1 MLVESETEIQG
12 LKEELSSAKQKQ
24 EMLMADH
31 EKLLDLLE
39 DVKSNEDKLKGTVR
53 GLELKLKASE
63 YENKQLAEEISSL
76 KVQLQKAALLQDE
89 ILALKKTISE
99 TTFENERL
107 EASFQMLS
115 RDHEELKVER
125 TLSVQKISNS
135 QQAVS
140 ELDDCRRRKV
150 ALEEKV
156 LWMQGDLTAK
166 EALGTQ
172 EAALENELAQ
182 IRRKIANS
190 RGR

>member
-1 MLVESETEIQG
+1 MKNL
-12 LKEELSSAKQKQ
+12 
-24 EMLMADH
+24 
-31 EKLLDLLE
+31 
-39 DVKSNEDKLKGTVR
+39 R
-53 GLELKLKASE
+53 
-63 YENKQLAEEISSL
+63 L
-76 KVQLQKAALLQDE
+76 KV
-89 ILALKKTISE
+89 SY
-99 TTFENERL
+99 
-107 EASFQMLS
+107 LS
-115 RDHEELKVER
+115 K
-125 TLSVQKISNS
+125 KISNS